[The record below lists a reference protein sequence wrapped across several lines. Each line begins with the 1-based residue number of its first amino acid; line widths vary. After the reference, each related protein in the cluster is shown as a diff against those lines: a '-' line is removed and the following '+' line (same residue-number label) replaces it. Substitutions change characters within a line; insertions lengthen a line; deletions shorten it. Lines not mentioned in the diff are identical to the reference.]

1 MGKMLT
7 SILVQ
12 HGQPWW
18 TGSKCRFLGVTSMP
32 STVKQAMDQRL
43 VQGMNYIYQEMQL
56 SIITLSSAAR
66 TSVTQDRI
74 LEHSSREKNI
84 LQLQTTRCL
93 DQSQITNQ
101 ISLPRY
107 DAINI
112 IHHFNLACVSVKRN

>member
-43 VQGMNYIYQEMQL
+43 VQGMNYIHQEMQL
-56 SIITLSSAAR
+56 SIIKLSSAAR

-93 DQSQITNQ
+93 DFTDNKPNVPSQ
-101 ISLPRY
+101 
-107 DAINI
+107 
-112 IHHFNLACVSVKRN
+112 V

>member
-1 MGKMLT
+1 
-7 SILVQ
+7 
-12 HGQPWW
+12 
-18 TGSKCRFLGVTSMP
+18 MP

-56 SIITLSSAAR
+56 SIIKLSSAAR

-93 DQSQITNQ
+93 DFTDNKPNVPSQ
-101 ISLPRY
+101 
-107 DAINI
+107 
-112 IHHFNLACVSVKRN
+112 V